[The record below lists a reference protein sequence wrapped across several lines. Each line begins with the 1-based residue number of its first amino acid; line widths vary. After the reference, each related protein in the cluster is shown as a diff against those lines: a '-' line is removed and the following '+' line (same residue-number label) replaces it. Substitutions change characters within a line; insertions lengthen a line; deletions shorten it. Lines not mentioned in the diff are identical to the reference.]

1 MKKVVATLVVLG
13 IVGALGWAVVR
24 RLGQGGVD
32 KGARRGL
39 ITVAVET
46 VAVRK
51 AAIRDVGAFAG
62 SLEPKSQFVVSAKIG
77 GRLKQLLVNVS
88 DPVQRDQVV
97 ARLDDEEYVQQVRQA
112 EAERQVAKAS
122 VQDCL
127 SALGVAQR
135 EYERTQELRKKNV
148 ASDSELDAAE
158 ASFKACQAKH
168 QVTLAQVAQKDA
180 ALEAAK
186 IRLSYAT
193 VRASWGAGDAAR
205 IVGERYVD
213 EGATLKANESIVSI
227 LEENPLTAVI
237 HVIERDYPR
246 VKAGQAVTLSTDA
259 YPGRAFPGK
268 IVRIAPLLK
277 ESSRQGRVEV
287 EVANPDLLLKAGMFI
302 RAEIEFGLHERATVV
317 PSTALAKRNGAEG
330 VFLVEES
337 TRTARF
343 VPVTVGVVQGDL
355 TEVVAPALSGHV
367 VTMGHHLLENGAPV
381 VVAEA
386 GRETTQKAPG
396 QDAPRRPGAA
406 P

>member
-1 MKKVVATLVVLG
+1 MKKVFIFLIVLG
-13 IVGALGWAVVR
+13 AIALVGWAVAR
-24 RLGQGGVD
+24 RLGRGGGD
-32 KGARRGL
+32 PERRRGPAP
-39 ITVAVET
+39 VAVET
-46 VAVRK
+46 AAVRQ
-51 AAIRDVGAFAG
+51 APIRDVGAFTG
-62 SLEPKSQFVVSAKIG
+62 SLEPRSQFVVSAKIA
-77 GRLKQLLVNVS
+77 GRLKQLLVDVG
-88 DPVQRDQVV
+88 DPVQRGQVV

-112 EAERQVAKAS
+112 EADLQVAKAS
-122 VQDCL
+122 AQDCL

-135 EYERTQELRKKNV
+135 EHERTQELRKKNIV
-148 ASDSELDAAE
+148 SDSELDAAE

-168 QVTLAQVAQKDA
+168 QVALAQIAHRDA

-193 VRASWGAGDAAR
+193 VRASWEAGDAAR
-205 IVGERYVD
+205 VVGERYVD
-213 EGATLKANESIVSI
+213 EGATLKANEPIVSV
-227 LEENPLTAVI
+227 LEQDPLTAVI
-237 HVIERDYPR
+237 HVIERDYPM
-246 VKAGQAVTLSTDA
+246 VKTGQAVTLSTDA
-259 YPGRAFPGK
+259 YPGKVFPGK

-287 EVANPDLLLKAGMFI
+287 EVVNPDLLLKAGMFI

-317 PSTALAKRNGAEG
+317 PSAALAKRNGAVG
-330 VFLVEES
+330 VFVVKES

-367 VTMGHHLLENGAPV
+367 VTMGHHLLEDGAPL

-386 GRETTQKAPG
+386 GRGTTQKAPA
-396 QDAPRRPGAA
+396 QDARRRPGGA